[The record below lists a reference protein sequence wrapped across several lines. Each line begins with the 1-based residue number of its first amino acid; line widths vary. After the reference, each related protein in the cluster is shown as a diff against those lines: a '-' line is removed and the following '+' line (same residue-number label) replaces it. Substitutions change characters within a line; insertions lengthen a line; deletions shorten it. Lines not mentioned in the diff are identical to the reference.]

1 MGFRTAASGGA
12 AAAQSAPRE
21 ERKAGGRFHGIRP
34 KAASDGPPLLTAGDY
49 IFDFTRTKKNRKSDG
64 LVLDGKVFENSGNFD
79 NETAA
84 GVVGRAFL
92 NFGEYSDE
100 QLVTL
105 AMSVCDVDSAE
116 QLERQEPFYDV
127 LIDALSGVASAE
139 MFCRPGE
146 KDPAFGVNPL
156 AGIRILLKLR
166 ENRKGNLDKNGK
178 PYLNAYFERCPEEY
192 KAEAP
197 F

>member
-1 MGFRTAASGGA
+1 MGFRTAATGST
-12 AAAQSAPRE
+12 AAQSAPRE

-34 KAASDGPPLLTAGDY
+34 KAASDGSPLLTAGDY
-49 IFDFTRTKKNRKSDG
+49 IFDFTKTKKDRKNAM
-64 LVLDGKVFENSGNFD
+64 LVLDGKVFENSGNFEK
-79 NETAA
+79 ETAA
-84 GVVGRAFL
+84 GVVGRCFL
-92 NFGEYSDE
+92 HFGEYSDE
-100 QLVTL
+100 QLITL
-105 AMSVCDVDSAE
+105 AMSVCECDTVD

-139 MFCRPGE
+139 MFARPGE

-156 AGIRILLKLR
+156 AGVRILLKLR
-166 ENRKGNLDKNGK
+166 ENRKGNLDKNGN

-192 KAEAP
+192 KEQAP